1 MLSRYSLAAAI
12 LAMPLVF
19 DLAVKKLTQHTLD
32 FGSPIAVFP
41 GFNLTLLFNP
51 GVSFGLFPVGSDT
64 GLIFMLLVQSV
75 LCLGIAIYAWMQ
87 RDNVIVWP
95 LLLLLSGALGNLV
108 DRFLNGAVTDYLD
121 FYIGTYHWPAFNLAD
136 VWITLGVAG
145 LIAAEVFGRT
155 PDKQTVK
162 HKG

>member
-1 MLSRYSLAAAI
+1 
-12 LAMPLVF
+12 
-19 DLAVKKLTQHTLD
+19 
-32 FGSPIAVFP
+32 
-41 GFNLTLLFNP
+41 
-51 GVSFGLFPVGSDT
+51 
-64 GLIFMLLVQSV
+64 
-75 LCLGIAIYAWMQ
+75 
-87 RDNVIVWP
+87 
-95 LLLLLSGALGNLV
+95 
-108 DRFLNGAVTDYLD
+108 LNGAVTDYLD